1 MIMTTKKLYIVNK
14 LQTVVGA
21 KLACI
26 EGATTPG
33 LTGYTPQY
41 HMPLCWFF
49 FAPNKDL
56 RSLAPTTSLKK
67 NINVELT
74 KVGSIVSVTYLAIHE

>member
-1 MIMTTKKLYIVNK
+1 M
-14 LQTVVGA
+14 VGA

-41 HMPLCWFF
+41 HMPLRWFF

-56 RSLAPTTSLKK
+56 RSVAPTTSLKK
-67 NINVELT
+67 NNNV
-74 KVGSIVSVTYLAIHE
+74 